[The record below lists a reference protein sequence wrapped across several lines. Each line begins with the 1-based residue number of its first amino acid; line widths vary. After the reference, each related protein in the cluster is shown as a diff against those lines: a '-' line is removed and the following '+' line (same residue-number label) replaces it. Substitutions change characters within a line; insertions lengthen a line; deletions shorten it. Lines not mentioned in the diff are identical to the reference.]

1 MTGHGCG
8 EDSGV
13 FTYTAMPMSRGI
25 TSLLVDHIKINLNK
39 RYVFQLVNK
48 KWILRRAQNGSSIDN
63 PSSIFPVTYGL
74 GVNVKTAAFLNSL

>member
-63 PSSIFPVTYGL
+63 PLSTYFSSNCL
-74 GVNVKTAAFLNSL
+74 GVNVKTAAFLSSL